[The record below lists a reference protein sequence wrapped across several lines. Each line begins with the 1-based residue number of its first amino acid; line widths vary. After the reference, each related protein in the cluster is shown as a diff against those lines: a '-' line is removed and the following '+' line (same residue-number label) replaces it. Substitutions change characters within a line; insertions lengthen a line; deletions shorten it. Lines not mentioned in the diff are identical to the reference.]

1 MVTLIH
7 NTIKLWRK
15 RNKRESTKSQKFWAR
30 NGRCKEKTWTWY
42 VPTWSLY
49 VILKR
54 HETHLSGR
62 NPRKAQTIFYFI
74 VPTYIMRDTSTSTT
88 ASTLCH
94 YHYCWILYEYISV
107 CIGVYVCANVLYGY
121 ECWVPAPCYAHN
133 SRSICNWNLK
143 RSPLK
148 QQ

>member
-1 MVTLIH
+1 MKLISSL
-7 NTIKLWRK
+7 NSKEIKLIFKEESLVHDYTYPSSKKVWLS
-15 RNKRESTKSQKFWAR
+15 RNKRESTQKSKFWVR
-30 NGRCKEKTWTWY
+30 NERCKEKTWTWY

-94 YHYCWILYEYISV
+94 YHYCWILYEYIYLCVHWSV
-107 CIGVYVCANVLYGY
+107 CVC
-121 ECWVPAPCYAHN
+121 
-133 SRSICNWNLK
+133 
-143 RSPLK
+143 
-148 QQ
+148 